1 MHHLKYR
8 GDPLCSELC
17 THHDETVYGDGVEHH
32 GEIRHG
38 DSVKHH
44 DEVRHGMVLY
54 TMVRS
59 GTMVKLDISLILMS
73 SAYLA
78 VDG

>member
-1 MHHLKYR
+1 MGKLV
-8 GDPLCSELC
+8 
-17 THHDETVYGDGVEHH
+17 TM
-32 GEIRHG
+32 
-38 DSVKHH
+38 VKLAMWL
-44 DEVRHGMVLY
+44 VFN

-59 GTMVKLDISLILMS
+59 GTMVNLDISLILMS